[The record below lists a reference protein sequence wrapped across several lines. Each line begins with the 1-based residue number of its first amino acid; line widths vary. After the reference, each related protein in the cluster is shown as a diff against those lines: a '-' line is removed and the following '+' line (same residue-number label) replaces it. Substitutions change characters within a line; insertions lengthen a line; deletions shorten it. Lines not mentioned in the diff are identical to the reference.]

1 MAMFYHIDRLNRL
14 NEGDEIK
21 LIKYKDLKGENQMIT
36 TLLQN
41 QVDKMFEDGVTSH
54 GDQYF
59 ISSSIFNDTSIDIE
73 LIFELYRRIYFPENI
88 SRFQSFYCV
97 EKESLIAMLQR
108 LRVNMENVII
118 FEIESDTFEKHDM
131 NLLLKGSNLVNTI
144 YADLY
149 WKGESIQNPLYEIL
163 VKPPLKI
170 GKRVS
175 IDSILG

>member
-1 MAMFYHIDRLNRL
+1 
-14 NEGDEIK
+14 
-21 LIKYKDLKGENQMIT
+21 
-36 TLLQN
+36 
-41 QVDKMFEDGVTSH
+41 
-54 GDQYF
+54 
-59 ISSSIFNDTSIDIE
+59 
-73 LIFELYRRIYFPENI
+73 
-88 SRFQSFYCV
+88 
-97 EKESLIAMLQR
+97 
-108 LRVNMENVII
+108 MENVSI